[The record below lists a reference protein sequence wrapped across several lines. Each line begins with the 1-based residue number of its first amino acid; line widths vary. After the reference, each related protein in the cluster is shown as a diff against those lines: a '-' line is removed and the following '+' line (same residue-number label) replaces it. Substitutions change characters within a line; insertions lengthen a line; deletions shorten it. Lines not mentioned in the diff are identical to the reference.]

1 MRKQDKRTAT
11 IKYSHVQHDYSAH
24 KGQSGLHWQAT
35 IQEEEVIVLSKIPD
49 YETDR
54 EGYLEFMTRSNALRM
69 ELLILSEKF
78 VEVHGSYEAG
88 MAELGE
94 WLLNY
99 ADNAM
104 IQKLS
109 SGPISKEWLFDELKR
124 RHK

>member
-1 MRKQDKRTAT
+1 M
-11 IKYSHVQHDYSAH
+11 QHDYSAH
-24 KGQSGLHWQAT
+24 SGDSGLHWHTT

-109 SGPISKEWLFDELKR
+109 SGPISKESLFDELKR